1 MDMKTHITCAFS
13 SPWCLC
19 YNFFE
24 LCGKCVANMRIGR
37 IIEYDHE
44 NCNTNPTINWTN
56 NSIWSWEIETN
67 QYVKQQ
73 KKKKNNTKKFENKLD
88 NHLKWSSSMH
98 MIMLFSLFFHCN
110 IPEVST
116 SILKYFTK
124 QIYFPSQKNV
134 LWKKNILKIST
145 FKKIILLMSKLPS
158 YYGS

>member
-1 MDMKTHITCAFS
+1 MKTHITCAFS

-73 KKKKNNTKKFENKLD
+73 KKKKTTLKNLRINLIIISNDPQACTWSCFSPFFFIVTSLKSQLVFLNISQNK
-88 NHLKWSSSMH
+88 
-98 MIMLFSLFFHCN
+98 
-110 IPEVST
+110 
-116 SILKYFTK
+116 
-124 QIYFPSQKNV
+124 
-134 LWKKNILKIST
+134 ST
-145 FKKIILLMSKLPS
+145 FPHKRMFFEKKIFWKFQPLRK
-158 YYGS
+158 